1 MNNYDVIVIGAGVIG
16 TSCAYHLVE
25 KGLKVAMF
33 DFGDIASGTSSHCDA
48 AAMITDKMP
57 GPDAALG
64 YASIQKFLKL
74 SEKLD
79 YDFGLIQRGSLYL
92 CETDEEMEIATG
104 YISDLQKEGYRV
116 RMMDQK
122 EMAEKEPFLA
132 KDLPGGFWS
141 DECCGLNPYKLCF
154 AFTEQ
159 VKGKGLDVYTHT
171 RVEAIGLDEKKNI
184 SYVDTNQG
192 RFRAKSV
199 VNAAGCWSP
208 EIGRMTG
215 VKIPVASRKGN
226 IMISEA
232 TTQICHQKVQE
243 FGYMILKFGSKAERD
258 PELVKHGV
266 AFTIE
271 PSNEGHNVLVGSSR
285 NFVDYNVDTD
295 LEVIR
300 VIAKRAIRFFPI
312 LKSVN
317 FVRAY
322 AGCRPFMPDHLPVIS
337 PVEEIP
343 GLYIAT
349 GHEGDGISMAPMT
362 GELIAEMVTGQKP
375 SMDIAPY
382 RFSRLE
388 DRFY

>member
-1 MNNYDVIVIGAGVIG
+1 MNNYDVVVIGAGVIG

-92 CETDEEMEIATG
+92 CETDEEMEIASG

-116 RMMDQK
+116 RMMNQQ

-192 RFRAKSV
+192 RFRTKSV

-232 TTQICHQKVQE
+232 TTQICRQKVQE

-375 SMDIAPY
+375 SMDVAPY
-382 RFSRLE
+382 SFSRLK
-388 DRFY
+388 DRFC

>member
-1 MNNYDVIVIGAGVIG
+1 MNNYDVVVIGAGVIG

-33 DFGDIASGTSSHCDA
+33 DFGDIANGTSSHCDA

-92 CETDEEMEIATG
+92 CETDEEMEIASG

-116 RMMDQK
+116 RMMNQQ

-192 RFRAKSV
+192 RFRTKSV

-375 SMDIAPY
+375 SMDVAPY
-382 RFSRLE
+382 SFSRLK
-388 DRFY
+388 DRFC

>member
-1 MNNYDVIVIGAGVIG
+1 M
-16 TSCAYHLVE
+16 
-25 KGLKVAMF
+25 
-33 DFGDIASGTSSHCDA
+33 
-48 AAMITDKMP
+48 DKN
-57 GPDAALG
+57 
-64 YASIQKFLKL
+64 
-74 SEKLD
+74 
-79 YDFGLIQRGSLYL
+79 R
-92 CETDEEMEIATG
+92 
-104 YISDLQKEGYRV
+104 
-116 RMMDQK
+116 
-122 EMAEKEPFLA
+122 
-132 KDLPGGFWS
+132 
-141 DECCGLNPYKLCF
+141 
-154 AFTEQ
+154 
-159 VKGKGLDVYTHT
+159 
-171 RVEAIGLDEKKNI
+171 NI

-192 RFRAKSV
+192 RFHTKSV

-337 PVEEIP
+337 AVEEIP

-382 RFSRLE
+382 SFSRLE

>member
-1 MNNYDVIVIGAGVIG
+1 MNNYDVVVIGAGVIG

-116 RMMDQK
+116 RMMNQK

-171 RVEAIGLDEKKNI
+171 RVEAIGMDKNRNI

-192 RFRAKSV
+192 RFHAKSV

-337 PVEEIP
+337 AVEEIP

-382 RFSRLE
+382 SFSRLE

>member
-1 MNNYDVIVIGAGVIG
+1 MNNYDVVVIGAGVIG

-116 RMMDQK
+116 RMMNQK

-171 RVEAIGLDEKKNI
+171 RVEAIGMDKNRNI

-192 RFRAKSV
+192 RFHAKSV

-337 PVEEIP
+337 AVEEIP

-349 GHEGDGISMAPMT
+349 GHEGNGISMAPMT

-382 RFSRLE
+382 SFSRLE